1 MTNMP
6 VRGVQPPPHLG
17 LRALEPLVG
26 DWDVQPVVQ
35 GNPIGTGRTRV
46 EWTESGA
53 LLIQHSDADV
63 PADAPRGWI
72 ANSPMPAT
80 CIIGLDDASG
90 VFTMLYADSRS
101 VSRVYQMTLAD
112 GRWTIWRDAPGFFQ
126 RYTATISEDGRTI
139 SGAWEQSPEGQTWS
153 HDFDLNYLR
162 RER

>member
-1 MTNMP
+1 MP

-35 GNPIGTGRTRV
+35 RNPIGTGRTRF

-53 LLIQHSDADV
+53 FLIQHSDADV
-63 PADAPRGWI
+63 PAGAPREWI

-90 VFTMLYADSRS
+90 VFTMLHADSRS

-112 GRWTIWRDAPGFFQ
+112 GRWTIWRDTPGFSS
-126 RYTATISEDGRTI
+126 ATPPPSAKTVARSLALGSSRRTGRPGRTA
-139 SGAWEQSPEGQTWS
+139 ST
-153 HDFDLNYLR
+153 
-162 RER
+162 